1 MFIKIS
7 TYLFLGEIKHNIDKI
22 KQEGNDKIRNI
33 NRILGGGLKKM
44 YKQYIIIRKDLP
56 MSAGKLVSQGAH
68 ASESF
73 LTHMI
78 SKSIILTEEGYVCNM
93 VIDKD
98 LWEQWMN
105 PEASF
110 TKVTLGI
117 KNRNQLEKLLAK
129 ANEMGF
135 VEGKDYFC
143 IHDEAR
149 TELQDYKEEDGR
161 VLTAIGFIPME
172 EEKLRPLLGKL
183 QLFK

>member
-7 TYLFLGEIKHNIDKI
+7 YYLFLEGTKHNIDKI

-33 NRILGGGLKKM
+33 NRILGGGLKNM

-73 LTHMI
+73 LTHML

-110 TKVTLGI
+110 TKITLGI

-149 TELQDYKEEDGR
+149 TELKDFIEDDGR
-161 VLTAIGFIPME
+161 VLTAVGFLPRE
-172 EEKLRPLLGKL
+172 ESELKQLLGKL
-183 QLFK
+183 QLYK